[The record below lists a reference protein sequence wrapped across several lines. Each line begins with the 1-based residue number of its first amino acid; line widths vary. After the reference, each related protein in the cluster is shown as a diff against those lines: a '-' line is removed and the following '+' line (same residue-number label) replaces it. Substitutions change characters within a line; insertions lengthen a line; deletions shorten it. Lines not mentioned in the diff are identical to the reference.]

1 MRLLKVIVA
10 GLLVIAC
17 PSGIQAQSDE
27 WFLGSHPDYHAA
39 MVREI
44 DGIFVAVFVAKE
56 PTIYGS
62 PLLMETM
69 APACDTK
76 RPIGMH
82 ATQAIMAFGAT
93 PEDRLKVVRDT
104 VQSFYD
110 RSVKPC
116 SPSEG
121 LEAKLFHR
129 FDAAY
134 LAMDAMLVEA
144 DILPLSPDDDSGF
157 DEPKAEQEDSS
168 E

>member
-1 MRLLKVIVA
+1 MKPLKVIVFGFLA
-10 GLLVIAC
+10 IATPSLVH
-17 PSGIQAQSDE
+17 AQSDE

-39 MVREI
+39 MVRDI
-44 DGIFVAVFVAKE
+44 DGIFVAIFVAKE

-82 ATQAIMAFGAT
+82 RTEALMAFEGTA
-93 PEDRLKVVRDT
+93 EDRLKTVRDA

-110 RSVKPC
+110 TSVKPC
-116 SPSEG
+116 PPSEG

-144 DILPLSPDDDSGF
+144 EILPLNPDDDLGL
-157 DEPKAEQEDSS
+157 DEPEAEQEDSS
-168 E
+168 K